1 MALKL
6 SFNEKCEEL
15 VKIKDS
21 LIHVESI
28 HSTNELLSAGEF
40 VRLLDEKSRDIEKLH
55 QELTI
60 ANEKNKVLDIEFK
73 EKITGFEAK
82 VEEML
87 NKEKDLNAINEEN
100 IQKLSTL
107 LEKNKILENDIQD
120 RENQIQHSK
129 NIIRLSV

>member
-1 MALKL
+1 M
-6 SFNEKCEEL
+6 
-15 VKIKDS
+15 
-21 LIHVESI
+21 ESI